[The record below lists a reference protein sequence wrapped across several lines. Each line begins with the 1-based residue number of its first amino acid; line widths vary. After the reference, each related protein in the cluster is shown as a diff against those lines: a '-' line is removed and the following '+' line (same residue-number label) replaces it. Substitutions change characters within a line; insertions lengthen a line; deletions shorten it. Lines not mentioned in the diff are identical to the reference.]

1 MSFLKFV
8 MLVSLIFPIQS
19 QETKI
24 IQKNIFLARRKRYLT
39 FPERSNFVISM
50 ALGKPFMMR
59 QPKGFV
65 LCLECDVPF
74 PLPSD
79 TRLHKSFKRNH
90 HIQRRELLAS
100 FESIFDKYDLNGN
113 ACVKRM
119 MCEAQQFIDS
129 ETRSFVRDV
138 FEAIFR
144 NTEPCNETRFPN
156 CTISLM
162 KYILGSFEFE

>member
-1 MSFLKFV
+1 MTFLKFV
-8 MLVSLIFPIQS
+8 ILVSLILTIQS
-19 QETKI
+19 QKTKI
-24 IQKNIFLARRKRYLT
+24 IRKNIFLARQKRYLT

-50 ALGKPFMMR
+50 TLGKPFMMT

-90 HIQRRELLAS
+90 YIQKRELLAS
-100 FESIFDKYDLNGN
+100 FESAFDKYDLNGN

-119 MCEAQQFIDS
+119 I
-129 ETRSFVRDV
+129 
-138 FEAIFR
+138 
-144 NTEPCNETRFPN
+144 CNF
-156 CTISLM
+156 
-162 KYILGSFEFE
+162 